1 MDDLN
6 SEEIVG
12 TFYEK
17 ELLKANQTEFR
28 TERVTKTKF
37 DKLYVKWKGCDSYFN
52 SWIDKKK
59 YRYINTAQKMKFS
72 IKNPYELM
80 WPNPQFPADL
90 VTLTEEILKEKLH
103 FL

>member
-6 SEEIVG
+6 NEEIVG

-37 DKLYVKWKGCDSYFN
+37 DKLYVK
-52 SWIDKKK
+52 
-59 YRYINTAQKMKFS
+59 
-72 IKNPYELM
+72 
-80 WPNPQFPADL
+80 
-90 VTLTEEILKEKLH
+90 
-103 FL
+103 